1 MVLHRV
7 DCGLPRFCGFLTQ
20 AARSQLAWQWQYV
33 FFLVLFR
40 SSGKL
45 ASFTQNRI
53 QLIRA
58 LVNPFVDPF
67 VGKF

>member
-1 MVLHRV
+1 LWVFDPGGKESVGVAVAIH
-7 DCGLPRFCGFLTQ
+7 
-20 AARSQLAWQWQYV
+20 